1 METALIAGIVAAVG
15 VALVNIIKALY
26 GRNQNSKDRME
37 HEEELIKIAA
47 TMTNVNQAI
56 SGLRQ
61 EIMPILNGLSKDLD
75 RTDRKLEELHREQ
88 KDFNLVMLRHDIVQ
102 VYEFYKA
109 AASIPTDVYEST
121 LNLYDKYKG
130 IGGNGFVE
138 GIIEEMK
145 GWEKI

>member
-1 METALIAGIVAAVG
+1 METALIAGIIGATG
-15 VALVNIIKALY
+15 VALVNIIKALF
-26 GRNQNSKDRME
+26 GRNQNSKDRMQ
-37 HEEELIKIAA
+37 HEENLLKIAA

-61 EIMPILNGLSKDLD
+61 EIMPLLNGLSKDLD
-75 RTDRKLEELHREQ
+75 RTDKKLEALHSEQ

-109 AASIPTDVYEST
+109 AAVIPTDVYEST

-138 GIIEEMK
+138 EIIEEMK
-145 GWEKI
+145 KWEKN